1 VSLIDGHTKV
11 QSSFSLI
18 LPAHRLEQD
27 FAWASCVAAGKTCGV
42 GILPRFIRFVE
53 GGGFVFSCA
62 KSKEDVLL
70 NAEDRNARARP
81 SCLPGWPIVFHS
93 AF

>member
-1 VSLIDGHTKV
+1 MSLINGHTKV
-11 QSSFSLI
+11 QSSFSSI

-27 FAWASCVAAGKTCGV
+27 FAWALCVAAGKTCGV

-70 NAEDRNARARP
+70 NAEDRNAWAHP
-81 SCLPGWPIVFHS
+81 SCLPGRPVVLQS